1 MRNTAKITTAVL
13 AAGALTLGLSACGS
27 DKDSASDTSGPL
39 VVAATPVPHAE
50 ILNYVKD
57 NLAKKE
63 GLDLEVKEFT
73 DYVTPNTATEDG
85 SVGAN
90 YFQTEPYLADFNKK
104 NGTHLKSVAS
114 VHLEPLGLYS
124 KKADKVGDL
133 KNGATVA
140 LPNDTVT
147 EARALQLLASEGL
160 LTLKDGVGNS
170 ATTADITE
178 NPKDLEFKEAQ
189 AAQTPRALNDVDAA
203 VINGNF
209 ALDAD
214 LKPAKDALVLESAD
228 DNPNVNLLVVKEG
241 QEDDPRVKKLAKLL
255 TSPEVKKFIEDN
267 YAGSVLPSF
276 FPSVRLLPV
285 PSDRFRSPRPE
296 PPTYRVRSVLTG
308 GPGGVVECFHAACW
322 AVRAVP
328 DGHPDFGAAHDEH
341 LPQHL
346 HQHGAVGAAPP
357 RRGRRPRAGRDDERR
372 AGRRLDPRP
381 PALHRGRRRHLD
393 R

>member
-50 ILNYVKD
+50 ILTYVKD
-57 NLAKKE
+57 NLAQKE

-124 KKADKVGDL
+124 HKADKTGDL
-133 KNGATVA
+133 KNGATIA

-160 LTLKDGVGNS
+160 ITLKDGAGNS
-170 ATTADITE
+170 ATTADITK
-178 NPKDLEFKEAQ
+178 NPKNLEFKELE
-189 AAQTPRALNDVDAA
+189 AAQTPRSLNDVDAA
-203 VINGNF
+203 VINGNY
-209 ALDAD
+209 ALEAD
-214 LKPAKDALVLESAD
+214 LKPAKDALVLESAK

-255 TSPEVKKFIEDN
+255 TSPEVKKYIEDN
-267 YAGSVLPSF
+267 FAGSVLPSF
-276 FPSVRLLPV
+276 
-285 PSDRFRSPRPE
+285 
-296 PPTYRVRSVLTG
+296 
-308 GPGGVVECFHAACW
+308 
-322 AVRAVP
+322 
-328 DGHPDFGAAHDEH
+328 
-341 LPQHL
+341 
-346 HQHGAVGAAPP
+346 
-357 RRGRRPRAGRDDERR
+357 
-372 AGRRLDPRP
+372 
-381 PALHRGRRRHLD
+381 
-393 R
+393 